1 MRITIFL
8 ILPILMFFCPF
19 ILEQFQTDIILS
31 MPNRANSTKS
41 SFWQPLVWADTVNA
55 EERNYCTD
63 PDLNLEWELLIKK
76 YPEDM
81 GLHAL
86 HALRLGLCIKV
97 ERGDISLDDAFRIF
111 EDVKEAFVEEKL
123 NKLLEDYDVRNGKP

>member
-1 MRITIFL
+1 
-8 ILPILMFFCPF
+8 MFSCPF
-19 ILEQFQTDIILS
+19 ILEQFQTDSILS
-31 MPNRANSTKS
+31 VPNGANSTRS

-55 EERNYCTD
+55 EERNYCND
-63 PDLNLEWELLIKK
+63 PALNLEWELLIKK

-97 ERGDISLDDAFRIF
+97 ERDDISLDDAFRIF

-123 NKLLEDYDVRNGKP
+123 NKLLEDYDIRNGKP